1 MVNRFLRT
9 ASTQRLLATLAA
21 VVVIVGGGAAIAVA
35 ATSGGPVP
43 KPKPLAA
50 ALRDALAAKP
60 VQGISATVNF
70 TDNLFPGFEIQG
82 SDPLLTGGS
91 GRLWVSNDGRIRLE
105 LSGDNGDPEVVVT
118 HTSWWIYDPTLNTVY
133 EGSLPSGTGSTGD
146 APRHSGWTA
155 YAPRHSDALPSVAQ
169 IQTELSQLAAHLDV
183 SGAIPTDVGGRPAY
197 TVELSPK
204 TSGGLIG
211 QIQVAWDA
219 LKGVP
224 LRFAVY
230 ARGDN
235 SPVFELAAS
244 GVSYGA
250 IGGGVFNIKPP
261 SGARV
266 VSIATPANAGV
277 SARTA
282 TIHGKNHRDAMG
294 VKTVSRSVAFKLAA
308 PRTVDGMT
316 LSSASLTGGSG
327 RHGAFLIYGHGL
339 GAVAV
344 IEEPA
349 SSGAQ
354 QQLNLSSGSGEHA
367 NGLALPSVSINGASA
382 QQLDTAI
389 GTVLRFSSAGVDYT
403 VLGSVR
409 PNVADAIA
417 RGL

>member
-9 ASTQRLLATLAA
+9 ASTRRLLGTLAA
-21 VVVIVGGGAAIAVA
+21 VVVTIAGGTAIAVA

-50 ALRDALAAKP
+50 AIRDALAAKP

-91 GRLWVSNDGRIRLE
+91 GRMWVSNDGRIRLE
-105 LSGDNGDPEVVVT
+105 LSGDNGDPEIVLT
-118 HTSWWIYDPTLNTVY
+118 HTKWWIYDPTLNSVY
-133 EGSLPSGTGSTGD
+133 EGTLPAGNSSGTKPEKAG
-146 APRHSGWTA
+146 P
-155 YAPRHSDALPSVAQ
+155 LPSVAE
-169 IQTELSQLAAHLDV
+169 IQTRLDQLAAHLLV

-211 QIQVAWDA
+211 QVQLAWDA
-219 LKGVP
+219 LKGMP

-230 ARGDN
+230 ARGAS
-235 SPVFELAAS
+235 SPVLELAAS

-261 SGARV
+261 SGAHV
-266 VSIATPANAGV
+266 VSIATPSGAGASDRP
-277 SARTA
+277 SAKA
-282 TIHGKNHRDAMG
+282 GKDHDQVTG
-294 VKTVSRSVAFKLAA
+294 VKAVARHLPFSLAA
-308 PRTVDGMT
+308 PQTAGGMT
-316 LSSASLTGGSG
+316 LSSASLLGGA
-327 RHGAFLIYGHGL
+327 RHGALLVYGQGL
-339 GAVAV
+339 GAVV
-344 IEEPA
+344 VTEEPA
-349 SSGAQ
+349 SPGGQ
-354 QQLNLSSGSGEHA
+354 QQLNLTSGSGDHA
-367 NGLALPSVSINGASA
+367 NGLALPTVSINGASA
-382 QQLDTAI
+382 QQLDTAL

-409 PNVADAIA
+409 PNVADAVA